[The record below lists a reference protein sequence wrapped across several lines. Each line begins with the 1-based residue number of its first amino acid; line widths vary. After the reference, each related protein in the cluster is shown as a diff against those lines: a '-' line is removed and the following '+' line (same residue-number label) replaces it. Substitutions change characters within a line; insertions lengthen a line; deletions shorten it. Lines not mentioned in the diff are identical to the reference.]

1 MKVVLSYLRFTACFL
16 FIAAPAYSVVAS
28 ICAPC
33 WLKLTTQA
41 FPELTSSVIFAAQDG
56 ADWKELD
63 SPRGL
68 TFHPDGKLYITDF
81 NNHRIVALD
90 PETGKMTYLCREG
103 TEPGRLL
110 RPQVSDSQDFDT
122 YTSVP

>member
-1 MKVVLSYLRFTACFL
+1 MSDCDSVLMSF
-16 FIAAPAYSVVAS
+16 SVPV
-28 ICAPC
+28 PTDNVP
-33 WLKLTTQA
+33 LDL
-41 FPELTSSVIFAAQDG
+41 QDG

-68 TFHPDGKLYITDF
+68 TFHPDGNLYITDF

-90 PETGKMTYLCREG
+90 PDSGKMTYLCREG

-110 RPQVSDSQDFDT
+110 RPQVSPLASPQRMVLGCKDSGSANFSQLFEYWLT
-122 YTSVP
+122 FTV